1 MKSQSLKLFARFLS
15 DYTLYIIDDLS
26 QVTAEHERTYIGSIE
41 ERGKFEVSAEENPV
55 NYPERRGD
63 YGKAVS
69 KTTIANYVRNT
80 KAFFTHLFKSKL
92 RKKPLKN

>member
-1 MKSQSLKLFARFLS
+1 MSSYEESIVKTFCKILIG
-15 DYTLYIIDDLS
+15 LYIIDDLS

-69 KTTIANYVRNT
+69 KTTIANYVRNI
-80 KAFFTHLFKSKL
+80 KAFFSYLFNKQTT
-92 RKKPLKN
+92 